1 MVEIRLRPS
10 QRAES
15 APIVQAPVLRP
26 RIAPSRTVLAIEPN
40 VMALDVYR
48 MALRPLRC
56 GVVHAENG
64 ARALQTVRRIK
75 PDLIVM
81 ELFLPG
87 MSALETLEALESV
100 PGLGA
105 VPIIAVSSLPPA
117 EILPQAAIADLA
129 DFFVKPI
136 DAPRLLNAVRRFL
149 V

>member
-1 MVEIRLRPS
+1 MAELRP
-10 QRAES
+10 RPILRPES
-15 APIVQAPVLRP
+15 VPIVQAPTLRP
-26 RIAPSRTVLAIEPN
+26 RVATSRTVLAIEPN

-48 MALRPLRC
+48 IALRPLRC
-56 GVVHAENG
+56 GLLHAENG
-64 ARALQTVRRIK
+64 ERALQTVRRIK

-87 MSALETLEALESV
+87 MSALDTLEALEAE

-105 VPIIAVSSLPPA
+105 VPVIAVCSLPPS
-117 EILPQAAIADLA
+117 EILPQAAMADLA

-136 DAPRLLNAVRRFL
+136 DTPRLLNAVRRFL